1 VTIIAPGAQRAERL
15 PPEVLHAKHR
25 LLPEIGPRG
34 QEALCRATFRLD
46 AGDPAQ
52 AIAADLLTR
61 AGLSVAEDGSPL
73 EVPGPSESADPA
85 LEEARIALAGALAAT
100 ERVRT
105 IVGAGA
111 RALEWPRALFPELE
125 RS

>member
-1 VTIIAPGAQRAERL
+1 MSRRF

-34 QEALCRATFRLD
+34 QEALCLATFR
-46 AGDPAQ
+46 AEPGEPTHAV
-52 AIAADLLTR
+52 AADLLTR
-61 AGLSVAEDGSPL
+61 AGLTAAGDGLPL
-73 EVPGPSESADPA
+73 DVPGPSQSADPA

-100 ERVRT
+100 ERVRAT
-105 IVGAGA
+105 VGAGS
-111 RALEWPRALFPELE
+111 RALEWPHALFPRAE